1 MRRIV
6 TIGCLLALAACGGVA
21 DWWRAL
27 PEDAVR
33 QPDGT
38 WIGTENICW
47 RGGGPMFDTPGC
59 IRKYRYT
66 ADGEIIERIE

>member
-1 MRRIV
+1 MRTAVAIA
-6 TIGCLLALAACGGVA
+6 CLLALAACGGLET
-21 DWWRAL
+21 WWKGL

-47 RGGGPMFDTPGC
+47 RGGGPLHATPGC
-59 IRKYRYT
+59 VRRYRY
-66 ADGEIIERIE
+66 DGDGRIIERLD